1 MSLPFLKGAVIMT
14 DEKKREL
21 KADVEM
27 ALAHAFSDYYS
38 RHFPKEVIE
47 KIVEE
52 VAEECDAFHENEW
65 TDEMIAR
72 AMARNMLPE
81 EWWAY

>member
-1 MSLPFLKGAVIMT
+1 MSLPFLKGAIVMT

-27 ALAHAFSDYYS
+27 AVANAFSDYYS
-38 RHFPKEVIE
+38 RHFPKEVAE
-47 KIVEE
+47 KIVKE

-65 TDEMIAR
+65 TDYATKGMVGVLR
-72 AMARNMLPE
+72 
-81 EWWAY
+81 

>member
-1 MSLPFLKGAVIMT
+1 MT

-27 ALAHAFSDYYS
+27 ALANAFSDYYS
-38 RHFPKEVIE
+38 RHFPKEIIE
-47 KIVEE
+47 KIVKE
-52 VAEECDAFHENEW
+52 VAEECDVFHEDEW
-65 TDEMIAR
+65 TDGMIAR
-72 AMARNMLPE
+72 AMTRIMLPE